1 MYDDTKNGAGQ
12 KFANMDLIGI
22 PHCLVI
28 SDRGLDSQTV
38 EYKGRCDEQAQDIA
52 MTDILSFI
60 KAKL

>member
-1 MYDDTKNGAGQ
+1 MFSD
-12 KFANMDLIGI
+12 MDLIGI

-60 KAKL
+60 QAKL